1 MYDSA
6 WFHFSSF
13 CATFSTAVMPVN
25 VSYVSAFI
33 VHCFE
38 SRRMQPSSIKCMVAG
53 IQFHLRCLDPSCLSL
68 LENPSIRLLLNGLKR
83 EKPQGKDPRLPF
95 SLTLLQKLITR
106 LREGCFGSYSDLLL
120 ESVLLTLFT
129 VFSEKL
135 TKGWSPGAVI
145 SHGGREAP
153 VQSLD
158 WLPSPLALQILWIA
172 PRTLHGSFIAHRSS
186 YDCSFLNS
194 SFHIE
199 GHGEMD
205 LKEPGRIA
213 WFPSDTGLRRQWEV
227 ALRWEGFVATE
238 SSKLCSEH
246 FKPDDF
252 DMTGQIVRLR
262 DGATPSV
269 FNFPSHLQRI
279 FDRLFSKRG
288 HEYTKDPREF
298 ALTLHLHGPK
308 AYSYL
313 RDSLHL
319 PLPHPHTLQRCS
331 GCNQ

>member
-83 EKPQGKDPRLPF
+83 EKPQGKDPPYGCYNWCSIDTR
-95 SLTLLQKLITR
+95 SRGITIH
-106 LREGCFGSYSDLLL
+106 
-120 ESVLLTLFT
+120 
-129 VFSEKL
+129 K
-135 TKGWSPGAVI
+135 
-145 SHGGREAP
+145 
-153 VQSLD
+153 
-158 WLPSPLALQILWIA
+158 
-172 PRTLHGSFIAHRSS
+172 
-186 YDCSFLNS
+186 
-194 SFHIE
+194 
-199 GHGEMD
+199 
-205 LKEPGRIA
+205 
-213 WFPSDTGLRRQWEV
+213 FPSDTGLRRQWEV

-269 FNFPSHLQRI
+269 FNFPSHLQRDH
-279 FDRLFSKRG
+279 FYALPNSPTHLKARLSEALARVESLEREKQNAKARERRAINTVKSLLEDMKEKNLINEELKERLDFHSEGDSTGWGSLLEPAELPAQDLLLNSLTSLLCGRSSRTSHLRG
-288 HEYTKDPREF
+288 VLAIRTLKPTDEPRE
-298 ALTLHLHGPK
+298 AAATPSH
-308 AYSYL
+308 SEE
-313 RDSLHL
+313 
-319 PLPHPHTLQRCS
+319 HPASRR
-331 GCNQ
+331 N